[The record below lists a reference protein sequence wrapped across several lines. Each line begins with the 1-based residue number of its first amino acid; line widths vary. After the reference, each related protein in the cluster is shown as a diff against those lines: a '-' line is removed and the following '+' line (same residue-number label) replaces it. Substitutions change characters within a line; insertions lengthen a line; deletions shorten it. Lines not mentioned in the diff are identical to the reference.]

1 MKKYLRRIVL
11 SSLCF
16 IMIFT
21 VVAIDPTSVM
31 AKVSMPA
38 KSGTLVNR
46 ISDFTTLYIVDHPQK
61 SWTKISINNDTI
73 MKATDLIICDYENK
87 YCFDSEKQIYN
98 LCYKYFGKSGY
109 KDVTRGNHFYY
120 LDGKI
125 YNYGGD
131 WGMSWPECRIVKK
144 KEVKTGVYDVYVTNY
159 MRYDKD
165 ALEEG
170 EKDLE
175 KAGESIVRIKKNK
188 KSAFGYAVIG
198 MKYKTT
204 DNKWF

>member
-21 VVAIDPTSVM
+21 VVAIEPAPVM

-38 KSGTLVNR
+38 KSGTLVKR
-46 ISDFTTLYIVDHPQK
+46 ISDFTTLYIVEHPKK
-61 SWTKISINNDTI
+61 SWTPISVNNDTI
-73 MKATDLIICDYENK
+73 MKALDLTICSYEDR

-98 LCYKYFGKSGY
+98 LGYKYFGKSGY

-125 YNYGGD
+125 YH
-131 WGMSWPECRIVKK
+131 
-144 KEVKTGVYDVYVTNY
+144 
-159 MRYDKD
+159 
-165 ALEEG
+165 
-170 EKDLE
+170 
-175 KAGESIVRIKKNK
+175 
-188 KSAFGYAVIG
+188 
-198 MKYKTT
+198 
-204 DNKWF
+204 